1 MTSDMGHEMTET
13 TVAIS
18 RRRLTMATIVQI
30 SGRVLGA
37 LLGIVLAATL
47 ARSLSRAAFGELAL
61 ALTILGLAGSFTDLG
76 MSEIAVREMARAP
89 ERRAQIAGALA
100 GAQLITG
107 IVLAL
112 IGVAAA
118 FALMTD
124 HDARLMVIFMMATL
138 PLSAVSGLTVVF
150 QARLRPELVIVP
162 TLTQSVI
169 WLAVVLVLAATGGPL
184 VLYGV
189 GFLGAAVAQAAV
201 TLVFLAGLSG
211 VSFAGAG
218 RLIAELLK
226 LAWPIGLAGV
236 FVTAYYRIDAVLL
249 FHYRG
254 ATATAYYSAAYRV
267 IDTLQIVPVTIGSV
281 LLPFLA
287 GAERAAGS
295 VARARRAFDLAVAL
309 LVAIAVPV
317 AVFGIIL
324 APGLVTLVYGVPYH
338 RSIVLLQILL
348 PAFIPICLGYVFTSQ
363 LILHGLLRPYVVI
376 TFAGAVVN
384 IAANA
389 IGIPLWGAPMAAWST
404 LATEAVV
411 LSAIVVVV
419 RLRLQLGLPVGRIAR
434 CLAATA
440 TTAVI
445 VWLVRAAPVAVGL
458 IVAAVVYPPVLL
470 GSRAVSLA
478 ELRALLSREAAAHA

>member
-1 MTSDMGHEMTET
+1 MTSETDHEMTET

-18 RRRLTMATIVQI
+18 RRRLTLATIVQI

-37 LLGIVLAATL
+37 LLGVVLAATL
-47 ARSLSRAAFGELAL
+47 ARSLSRPAFGELAL
-61 ALTILGLAGSFTDLG
+61 ALAILGLTGSFTDLG
-76 MSEIAVREMARAP
+76 MNEIAVREMARAP

-100 GAQLITG
+100 AAQLITG
-107 IVLAL
+107 IFLAL

-118 FALMTD
+118 FALMRG

-150 QARLRPELVIVP
+150 QARLRPELVIGP
-162 TLTQSVI
+162 TLIQNLI

-184 VLYGV
+184 ELYGV
-189 GFLGAAVAQAAV
+189 GFLGAAVVQAAV
-201 TLVFLAGLSG
+201 TLVLVSGLSD

-226 LAWPIGLAGV
+226 FAWPIGLAGI

-254 ATATAYYSAAYRV
+254 ATAAAYYSAAYPV
-267 IDTLQIVPVTIGSV
+267 VDTLQIIPVTVSGV

-309 LVAIAVPV
+309 LVAVAVPV
-317 AVFGIIL
+317 TVFGIIL
-324 APGLVTLVYGVPYH
+324 APGLITLVYGGAYH

-363 LILHGLLRPYVVI
+363 LILHGLLRPYIVI
-376 TFAGAVVN
+376 TFAGAVLNV
-384 IAANA
+384 AANA

-404 LATEAVV
+404 VGTETVV
-411 LSAIVVVV
+411 LSAIIVVV
-419 RLRLQLGLPVGRIAR
+419 RSRLQLGLPVGRIVR

-440 TTAVI
+440 ITAVI
-445 VWLVRAAPVAVGL
+445 VWLVRAAPVEVGL
-458 IVAAVVYPPVLL
+458 IVSAVVYPPLLL
-470 GSRAVSLA
+470 GSGAVTLS

>member
-1 MTSDMGHEMTET
+1 MGHEMTET
-13 TVAIS
+13 TVGVS

-30 SGRVLGA
+30 SGRVLGV
-37 LLGIVLAATL
+37 LLGVVLAATL
-47 ARSLSRAAFGELAL
+47 ARSLSRTAFGELAL
-61 ALTILGLAGSFTDLG
+61 ALTILGLAGSLTDLG
-76 MSEIAVREMARAP
+76 MNEIAVREMARAP
-89 ERRAQIAGALA
+89 ELRAQIAGALA
-100 GAQLITG
+100 AAQLITG
-107 IVLAL
+107 IILAL

-138 PLSAVSGLTVVF
+138 PLGAASGLTVVF
-150 QARLRPELVIVP
+150 EARLRPELVIVP
-162 TLTQSVI
+162 TLTQNVI

-184 VLYGV
+184 ALYGV

-201 TLVFLAGLSG
+201 TLVFLAGLSD

-218 RLIAELLK
+218 HMIAELLK
-226 LAWPIGLAGV
+226 FAWPIGLAGM

-254 ATATAYYSAAYRV
+254 ATATAYYSAAYQV
-267 IDTLQIVPVTIGSV
+267 IDVLQIVPITVSSV

-309 LVAIAVPV
+309 LVAVAVPV

-324 APGLVTLVYGVPYH
+324 APGLVTLVYGGAYH
-338 RSIVLLQILL
+338 RSVVLLQILL

-363 LILHGLLRPYVVI
+363 LILHGLLRPYIAI
-376 TFAGAVVN
+376 TFAGAVLN
-384 IAANA
+384 ITANA

-404 LATEAVV
+404 LGTEVVV

-419 RLRLQLGLPVGRIAR
+419 RSRLQLGLPVGRIAR

-470 GSRAVSLA
+470 GCRAVSLA